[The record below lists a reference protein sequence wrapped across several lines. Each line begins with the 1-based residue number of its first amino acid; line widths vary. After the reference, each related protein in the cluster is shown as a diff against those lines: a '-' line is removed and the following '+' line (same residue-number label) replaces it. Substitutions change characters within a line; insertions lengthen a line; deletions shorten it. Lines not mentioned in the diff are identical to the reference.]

1 MLHRSGFLESLE
13 ASKSDLSYNP
23 QAPSSGQKTKIN
35 LYHSTPAPYPGQ
47 GSYTIQKDLRQE
59 QLCPSVDQRKYSK
72 KVCGHTSKLSKST
85 DLETLNLSFSTL
97 LMFFS
102 VKTLFFVL

>member
-1 MLHRSGFLESLE
+1 MAFSGALE

-47 GSYTIQKDLRQE
+47 GSYTTQKDLRQE
-59 QLCPSVDQRKYSK
+59 QSDIQNPAMQHLCDPV
-72 KVCGHTSKLSKST
+72 
-85 DLETLNLSFSTL
+85 
-97 LMFFS
+97 
-102 VKTLFFVL
+102 